1 MKQVAKKSLGV
12 AAMSAAAVVSGAGA
26 ASALPV
32 DTLGVPTGVLGSE
45 AVKAG
50 GRALGPAVE
59 TTGKTAGKTLG
70 GLPLEEATRG
80 LPANLSEPVGV
91 AQEALAGTLSGTP
104 VEETTERLADRP
116 QQMVKGK
123 SSKPGGGM
131 IGGLPLGKALPIG
144 GSH

>member
-1 MKQVAKKSLGV
+1 MKQVAKKTLGV
-12 AAMSAAAVVSGAGA
+12 AAMSAAVVVSGAGT

-32 DTLGVPTGVLGSE
+32 DTLGAPTGLLGSE

-59 TTGKTAGKTLG
+59 TTAQTTGKALG
-70 GLPLEEATRG
+70 ELPLKEAAQGLPG
-80 LPANLSEPVGV
+80 NLSEPVGV
-91 AQEALAGTLSGTP
+91 AQEALAGTLTGTP

-116 QQMVKGK
+116 QKTVKGK
-123 SSKPGGGM
+123 SSAPGGGM
-131 IGGLPLGKALPIG
+131 LGGLPLGKALPVG